1 MKRNGQSTSIATSES
16 ASDQARDKM
25 SRLAL
30 KELPQ
35 VTIDTS
41 TGGKYFKSKGVRSP
55 LSLHRAI
62 SELNPFSNSSD
73 SDEEVKVIFNNDAS
87 QTSKKNLDN
96 SGNIV
101 GTDENNDHTVEEKR
115 SEENRSEE
123 KRSSPIAPSDLV
135 ALMKMRQSNGQS
147 NGTVTGNGSYS
158 PSRNSPNTFPDRNI
172 KRYAQSTSPPRS
184 ASPSRVEKPIKYED
198 PSLLSVYASS
208 SCDVI
213 DGDAVIFKN
222 GEKSPDI
229 VRCVEYSNIDLSS
242 DTGVIPNN
250 RALRNNDDA
259 CVRSERTDRT
269 EYEQVQQCTTTVLT
283 YDFYDT

>member
-41 TGGKYFKSKGVRSP
+41 TGGKYFKSKGIRSP

-87 QTSKKNLDN
+87 QTPKKNLDN
-96 SGNIV
+96 GLDKRGHIV
-101 GTDENNDHTVEEKR
+101 DVDEYNHHTVEEKR

-135 ALMKMRQSNGQS
+135 ALMKMK
-147 NGTVTGNGSYS
+147 
-158 PSRNSPNTFPDRNI
+158 DR
-172 KRYAQSTSPPRS
+172 K
-184 ASPSRVEKPIKYED
+184 
-198 PSLLSVYASS
+198 SV
-208 SCDVI
+208 V
-213 DGDAVIFKN
+213 
-222 GEKSPDI
+222 
-229 VRCVEYSNIDLSS
+229 
-242 DTGVIPNN
+242 
-250 RALRNNDDA
+250 
-259 CVRSERTDRT
+259 
-269 EYEQVQQCTTTVLT
+269 
-283 YDFYDT
+283 